1 MDVDGLHTGVDRCAY
16 RKSSSASAQLPI
28 SSNKMDPEIPASES
42 NSCQIDNAI
51 MTPELFVSLMNQ
63 FYHKGWMVGS
73 SGGMAVEQ
81 DNLIYYSPSSVQK
94 ERLRGCDLFVFDNE
108 KLELVRRPP
117 NGKIKESACTPLF
130 NHILNTVAGSHCVIH
145 THSKWANVI
154 TVLTKGRNFEI
165 SHQEMIKGVF
175 NPLTW
180 KAYSYSDRLVIPI
193 IENKPTED
201 QLLPDLIDT
210 LLEHKGAPAV
220 LVRNH
225 GLFVWGPTWEK
236 TKIMTECLEYL
247 FELSCELIKH
257 GIPLCDEHLCG
268 DDVQ

>member
-1 MDVDGLHTGVDRCAY
+1 
-16 RKSSSASAQLPI
+16 
-28 SSNKMDPEIPASES
+28 MDPEIPASES

-130 NHILNTVAGSHCVIH
+130 NHILNT
-145 THSKWANVI
+145 
-154 TVLTKGRNFEI
+154 
-165 SHQEMIKGVF
+165 
-175 NPLTW
+175 
-180 KAYSYSDRLVIPI
+180 
-193 IENKPTED
+193 
-201 QLLPDLIDT
+201 PDLIDT